1 MSASCCAPDQRYASA
16 VVVSQAEGRVELAV
30 TRQSACTACAE
41 KKRCGGHQETPGAHR
56 VWLATDIPLKTGET
70 VSVAMSEQ
78 TVWHAAL
85 LMYGLPLAGFV
96 LGLLL
101 GAGLGDGPALL
112 GALLGLAAG
121 FGLAGRLSRRIAKPL
136 QLFQQPPTP
145 ISIPIQKSGG
155 MTHD

>member
-1 MSASCCAPDQRYASA
+1 MTAATSCSSPDQRYASA
-16 VVVSQAEGRVELAV
+16 VVVGKADGKVELAV

-41 KKRCGGHQETPGAHR
+41 KNSCGGQQETHSAHR
-56 VWLATDIPLKTGET
+56 IWLATDIPLKTGET

-85 LMYGLPLAGFV
+85 LMYGLPLSGFV

-101 GAGLGDGPALL
+101 GAYFGDAVAML
-112 GALLGLAAG
+112 GALAGLALG
-121 FGLAGRLSRRIAKPL
+121 FLLAGRLSRKIAKPL
-136 QLFQQPPTP
+136 QLFQQAPAP
-145 ISIPIQKSGG
+145 ITTQNGG